1 MWMWCSSFMSRRTG
15 TRAIRKKSRERTRVV
30 DMGLLCNVLD
40 GAKEKRGEANA
51 VFVVL
56 VTDN

>member
-15 TRAIRKKSRERTRVV
+15 TRAILKKSRERTRVV

-40 GAKEKRGEANA
+40 GANA

>member
-1 MWMWCSSFMSRRTG
+1 MSRRTG